1 LQDVDATTAFKPAPQ
16 KKRSRLTRE
25 AAELV
30 EDNIRHDQS
39 EKKRE
44 KKMEQLQKRRKV
56 KGAK

>member
-16 KKRSRLTRE
+16 KKRSRLTKE
-25 AAELV
+25 AAQLAEENL
-30 EDNIRHDQS
+30 RHDKS

-44 KKMEQLQKRRKV
+44 KKMELLQKRRKV